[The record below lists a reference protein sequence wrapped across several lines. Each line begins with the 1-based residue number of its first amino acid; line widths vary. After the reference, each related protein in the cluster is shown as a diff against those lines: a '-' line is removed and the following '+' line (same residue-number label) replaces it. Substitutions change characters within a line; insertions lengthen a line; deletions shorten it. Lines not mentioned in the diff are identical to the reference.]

1 MINPTVE
8 GVRWRTQDL
17 EVLPQN
23 QGIVYEIIDG
33 ELFVTRAPHRKH
45 QQTSGIIFAELY
57 TWSQKSGLGTSI
69 IAPGI
74 IFADADNIIPDV
86 VWVSYEKLA
95 LLEDQAGHLTGA
107 PELVVEILSP
117 GTENE
122 RRDREAKL
130 RLYSV
135 RGVQEY
141 WIADYLTKQVEVY
154 RRNQAQLLLVATF
167 IGTDTISSP
176 LLPGFACSISSFF
189 P

>member
-1 MINPTVE
+1 M
-8 GVRWRTQDL
+8 
-17 EVLPQN
+17 
-23 QGIVYEIIDG
+23 
-33 ELFVTRAPHRKH
+33 
-45 QQTSGIIFAELY
+45 
-57 TWSQKSGLGTSI
+57 
-69 IAPGI
+69 
-74 IFADADNIIPDV
+74 
-86 VWVSYEKLA
+86 
-95 LLEDQAGHLTGA
+95 
-107 PELVVEILSP
+107 EILSP

-176 LLPGFACSISSFF
+176 LLPGFACAISSFF